1 MNTAKTNNMEQNK
14 GIDKNQITGI
24 LLIGAIML
32 GFGWWQTK
40 NAPPVEPA
48 TESTQDVEQV
58 LEEELASESQ
68 QVADVVVA
76 SEPDAFSP
84 EEITISNA
92 ELSLTFSS
100 AGAILTSAAL
110 ADYHTYDDS
119 AKTEAL
125 DLIKGNSQVFDIR
138 LPGGEALS
146 SKKFEVLSSSARSLV
161 FSDGS
166 TKASIELAEV
176 GYDFTFI
183 VSGTAESS
191 GKPEIYWERSAQRT
205 EKGITTE
212 RQYSSF
218 VYQLSED
225 GDVEHLAGRGSDKS
239 ETTDPINWLAQK
251 QRFFSLII
259 HPEQGFSSADIATLN
274 GDDENENLIKEFSA
288 TARLNQTVSGAYTL
302 PFAMYVG
309 PNQYQLLKTYD
320 QGYEKAINFGWGI
333 FGAIGRGVVVPI
345 FNWLEGYGFGY
356 GLIIFIMVLIIK
368 LTLSPLTFASYRS
381 MAKMRVLKP
390 EIDAINEKFSSE
402 KENVQKQQ
410 AIMNLYREAGAS
422 PLGGCV
428 PVIVQMPILFA
439 MFRFFPASIELRGES
454 FLWAKDLSTY
464 DSIISWSTQI
474 PLISTFF
481 GNHLSLFT
489 LLMTA
494 STILYTWM
502 NQQMTPQTGSTDQ
515 MKQLRVIMYLMPLM
529 FMFVLNSFPSGLTYY
544 YFLSN
549 IITFTMQWGIR
560 KTVNDE
566 AILAKIDA
574 KRAQPK
580 KESKFQ
586 QRMAEMQRQQNKNR
600 SQRRNK

>member
-58 LEEELASESQ
+58 LEEQLASESQ
-68 QVADVVVA
+68 QVADAVVT
-76 SEPDAFSP
+76 SEPDTFSP

-100 AGAILTSAAL
+100 AGATLTSAAL
-110 ADYHTYDDS
+110 ADYHTYDDT

-125 DLIKGNSQVFDIR
+125 DLIQGNSQVFDIR
-138 LPGGEALS
+138 LPGGQALS
-146 SKKFEVLSSSARSLV
+146 SKEFEVLSSSARSLV

-259 HPEQGFSSADIATLN
+259 HPEQGFSSADITTLN

>member
-1 MNTAKTNNMEQNK
+1 MEQNK
-14 GIDKNQITGI
+14 GIDKNQIAGI

-40 NAPPVEPA
+40 NAPPVESA

-58 LEEELASESQ
+58 LEEEFASESQ
-68 QVADVVVA
+68 VADAVVP

-100 AGAILTSAAL
+100 AGATLTNAAL
-110 ADYHTYDDS
+110 EDYHTYDDT

-146 SKKFEVLSSSARSLV
+146 SKEFEVLSSSARSLV

-225 GDVEHLAGRGSDKS
+225 GDVEHLAGRGSDKT

-274 GDDENENLIKEFSA
+274 GDDENENLVKEFSA

>member
-1 MNTAKTNNMEQNK
+1 MEQNK
-14 GIDKNQITGI
+14 GIDKNQIAGI

-40 NAPPVEPA
+40 NAPPVESA
-48 TESTQDVEQV
+48 TEATQDVEQV
-58 LEEELASESQ
+58 LEEEFASES
-68 QVADVVVA
+68 QVADVVVP

-110 ADYHTYDDS
+110 ADYHTYDDT

-146 SKKFEVLSSSARSLV
+146 SKEFEVLSSSARSLV

-225 GDVEHLAGRGSDKS
+225 GDVEHLAGRGSDKT

-274 GDDENENLIKEFSA
+274 GDDENENLVKEFSS

-439 MFRFFPASIELRGES
+439 MFRFFPASIEIRGES

>member
-1 MNTAKTNNMEQNK
+1 MEQNK
-14 GIDKNQITGI
+14 GIDKNQIAGI

-40 NAPPVEPA
+40 NAPPVESA

-58 LEEELASESQ
+58 LEEEFESES
-68 QVADVVVA
+68 QVADVVVP

-110 ADYHTYDDS
+110 ADYHTYDDT

-146 SKKFEVLSSSARSLV
+146 SKEFEVLSSSARSLV

-225 GDVEHLAGRGSDKS
+225 GDVEHLAGRGSDKT

-274 GDDENENLIKEFSA
+274 GDDENENLVKEFSA

-302 PFAMYVG
+302 PFTMYVG

>member
-1 MNTAKTNNMEQNK
+1 MEQNK
-14 GIDKNQITGI
+14 GIDKNQIAGI

-40 NAPPVEPA
+40 NAPPVESA

-58 LEEELASESQ
+58 LEEEFASES
-68 QVADVVVA
+68 QVADVVVT

-100 AGAILTSAAL
+100 AGATLTSAAL
-110 ADYHTYDDS
+110 ADYHTYDDT

-146 SKKFEVLSSSARSLV
+146 SKEFEVLSSSARSLV

-183 VSGTAESS
+183 VSGTAESI
-191 GKPEIYWERSAQRT
+191 GKPEIYWVRSAQRT

-225 GDVEHLAGRGSDKS
+225 GDVEHLAGRGSDKT

-274 GDDENENLIKEFSA
+274 GDDENENLVKEFSS

-566 AILAKIDA
+566 AILAKIEA
-574 KRAQPK
+574 KRSQPK

>member
-1 MNTAKTNNMEQNK
+1 MEQNK
-14 GIDKNQITGI
+14 GIDKNQIAGI

-40 NAPPVEPA
+40 NAPPVESA

-58 LEEELASESQ
+58 LEEEFASEL
-68 QVADVVVA
+68 QVADVVVT

-100 AGAILTSAAL
+100 AGATLTSAAL
-110 ADYHTYDDS
+110 ADYHTYDDT

-146 SKKFEVLSSSARSLV
+146 SKEFEVLSSSARSLV

-225 GDVEHLAGRGSDKS
+225 GDVEHLAGRGSDKT

-274 GDDENENLIKEFSA
+274 GDDENENLVKEFSA

-302 PFAMYVG
+302 PFTMYVG

>member
-1 MNTAKTNNMEQNK
+1 MEQNK
-14 GIDKNQITGI
+14 GIDKNQIAGI

-58 LEEELASESQ
+58 LEEQLASESQ
-68 QVADVVVA
+68 KVADAVVT
-76 SEPDAFSP
+76 SELDAFSP

-100 AGAILTSAAL
+100 AGATLISAAL
-110 ADYHTYDDS
+110 ADYHTYDDT

-125 DLIKGNSQVFDIR
+125 DLIQGNSQVFDIR
-138 LPGGEALS
+138 LPGGDALS
-146 SKKFEVLSSSARSLV
+146 SKEFEVLSSSARSLV

-274 GDDENENLIKEFSA
+274 GDDENENLVKEFSA

-502 NQQMTPQTGSTDQ
+502 NQQMTPQTGSTEQ

-566 AILAKIDA
+566 AILAKIEA

>member
-1 MNTAKTNNMEQNK
+1 MEQNK
-14 GIDKNQITGI
+14 GIDKNQIAGI

-40 NAPPVEPA
+40 NAQPVESA
-48 TESTQDVEQV
+48 TEATQDVEQV
-58 LEEELASESQ
+58 LEEEFASES
-68 QVADVVVA
+68 QVADVVVP

-110 ADYHTYDDS
+110 ADYHTYDDT

-146 SKKFEVLSSSARSLV
+146 SKEFEVLSSSARSLV

-225 GDVEHLAGRGSDKS
+225 GDVEHLAGRGSDKT

-274 GDDENENLIKEFSA
+274 GDDENENLVKEFSA

-302 PFAMYVG
+302 PFTMYVG

-356 GLIIFIMVLIIK
+356 GLIIFIMVIIIK

-481 GNHLSLFT
+481 GNHLSFFT

>member
-1 MNTAKTNNMEQNK
+1 MEQNK
-14 GIDKNQITGI
+14 GIDKNQIAGI

-40 NAPPVEPA
+40 NAPPVESA
-48 TESTQDVEQV
+48 TEATQDVEQV

-68 QVADVVVA
+68 VADVVVT

-100 AGAILTSAAL
+100 AGATLTNAAL
-110 ADYHTYDDS
+110 ADYHTYDDT

-146 SKKFEVLSSSARSLV
+146 SKEFEVLSSSARSLV

-225 GDVEHLAGRGSDKS
+225 GDVEHLAGRGSDKT

-274 GDDENENLIKEFSA
+274 GDDENENLVKEFSA

>member
-1 MNTAKTNNMEQNK
+1 MEQNK
-14 GIDKNQITGI
+14 GIDKNQIAGI

-40 NAPPVEPA
+40 NAPPVESA
-48 TESTQDVEQV
+48 TEATQDVEQV
-58 LEEELASESQ
+58 LEEEFASES
-68 QVADVVVA
+68 QVADVVVP

-110 ADYHTYDDS
+110 ADYHTYDDT

-146 SKKFEVLSSSARSLV
+146 SKEFEVLSSSARSLV

-225 GDVEHLAGRGSDKS
+225 GDVEHLAGRGSDKT

-274 GDDENENLIKEFSA
+274 GDDENENLVKEFSA

-302 PFAMYVG
+302 PFTMYVG

>member
-1 MNTAKTNNMEQNK
+1 MEQNK
-14 GIDKNQITGI
+14 GIDKNQIAGI

-40 NAPPVEPA
+40 NAPPVESA
-48 TESTQDVEQV
+48 TEATQDVEQV
-58 LEEELASESQ
+58 LEEEFASES
-68 QVADVVVA
+68 QVADVVVT

-100 AGAILTSAAL
+100 AGATLTSAAL
-110 ADYHTYDDS
+110 ADYHTYDDT

-146 SKKFEVLSSSARSLV
+146 SKEFEVLSSSARSLV

-225 GDVEHLAGRGSDKS
+225 GDVEHLAGRGSDKT

-274 GDDENENLIKEFSA
+274 GDDENENLVKEFSS

>member
-1 MNTAKTNNMEQNK
+1 MEENK
-14 GIDKNQITGI
+14 GIDKNQIAGF

-32 GFGWWQTK
+32 GFGWWNTRNSSEAQIEPVNEVVEERSVTDFLIEDEK
-40 NAPPVEPA
+40 PALKVDAVIDSNAF
-48 TESTQDVEQV
+48 
-58 LEEELASESQ
+58 
-68 QVADVVVA
+68 VAQEV
-76 SEPDAFSP
+76 
-84 EEITISNA
+84 TISNA
-92 ELSLTFSS
+92 ELSLTFST
-100 AGAILTSAAL
+100 AGASLTSAAL
-110 ADYHTYDDS
+110 ADYHTYDDT
-119 AKTEAL
+119 AKTQSL
-125 DLIKGNSQVFDIR
+125 DLIKGNNQVFDLR
-138 LPGGEALS
+138 LPDGEALS
-146 SKKFEVLSSSARSLV
+146 GKEFSVVASSERSIV
-161 FSDGS
+161 FSDGEM
-166 TKASIELAEV
+166 KVSIELAEV
-176 GYDFTFI
+176 GYNYSFI
-183 VSGTAESS
+183 VNGSATAS
-191 GKPEIYWERSAQRT
+191 GKPEMYWERSAQRT
-205 EKGITTE
+205 EKGISTE

-218 VYQLSED
+218 VYQVTED
-225 GDVEHLAGRGSDKS
+225 GDVEHLAGRGSDDS

-251 QRFFSLII
+251 QRFFSLIV
-259 HPEQGFSSADIATLN
+259 HPEQGFASADIATVN
-274 GDDENENLIKEFSA
+274 GGDDNEDLIKDYSA
-288 TARLNQTVSGAYTL
+288 TATLNQTVSGAYTL
-302 PFAMYVG
+302 PFEMYAG
-309 PNQYQLLKTYD
+309 PNQYQLLKTYG

-345 FNWLEGYGFGY
+345 FNWLEGYGLGY

-390 EIDAINEKFSSE
+390 EIDKINEKYSSE

-410 AIMNLYREAGAS
+410 AIMSLYREAGAS

-464 DSIISWSTQI
+464 DSIISWTTEI

-502 NQQMTPQTGSTDQ
+502 NQQMTPQTGSNEQ
-515 MKQLRVIMYLMPLM
+515 MKQMRVIMYLMPLM

-549 IITFTMQWGIR
+549 IITFSMQWGIR
-560 KTVNDE
+560 KTVNDD
-566 AILAKIDA
+566 AILAKIEA
-574 KRAQPK
+574 KRSQPK

-586 QRMAEMQRQQNKNR
+586 QRLADMQRQQNKNR
-600 SQRRNK
+600 SQRRNG

>member
-1 MNTAKTNNMEQNK
+1 MEQNK
-14 GIDKNQITGI
+14 GIDKNQIAGI

-40 NAPPVEPA
+40 NAPPVESA
-48 TESTQDVEQV
+48 TEATQDVEQV
-58 LEEELASESQ
+58 LEEEFASES
-68 QVADVVVA
+68 QVADVVVT

-100 AGAILTSAAL
+100 AGATLTSAAL
-110 ADYHTYDDS
+110 ADYHTYDDT

-146 SKKFEVLSSSARSLV
+146 SKEFEVLSSSARSLV

-225 GDVEHLAGRGSDKS
+225 GDVEHLAGRGSDKT

-274 GDDENENLIKEFSA
+274 GDDENENLVKEFSA

-302 PFAMYVG
+302 PFTMYVG

>member
-48 TESTQDVEQV
+48 TESTQNVEQV
-58 LEEELASESQ
+58 LEEELAGES

>member
-1 MNTAKTNNMEQNK
+1 
-14 GIDKNQITGI
+14 
-24 LLIGAIML
+24 ML

-40 NAPPVEPA
+40 NAPPVESA
-48 TESTQDVEQV
+48 TEATQDVEQV
-58 LEEELASESQ
+58 LEEELVSESQ
-68 QVADVVVA
+68 VADAVVP

-100 AGAILTSAAL
+100 AGATLTNAAL
-110 ADYHTYDDS
+110 ADYHTYDDT

-146 SKKFEVLSSSARSLV
+146 SKEFEVLSSSARSLV

-225 GDVEHLAGRGSDKS
+225 GDVEHLAGRGSDKT

-274 GDDENENLIKEFSA
+274 GDDENENLVKEFSA

>member
-58 LEEELASESQ
+58 LEEQLASESQ
-68 QVADVVVA
+68 VADAVVT

-100 AGAILTSAAL
+100 AGATLTSAAL

-125 DLIKGNSQVFDIR
+125 DLIQGNSQVFDIR

>member
-1 MNTAKTNNMEQNK
+1 MEQNK
-14 GIDKNQITGI
+14 GIDKNQIAGI

-40 NAPPVEPA
+40 NAPPVESA

-58 LEEELASESQ
+58 LEEEFASES
-68 QVADVVVA
+68 QVADVVVP

-100 AGAILTSAAL
+100 AGATLTSAAL
-110 ADYHTYDDS
+110 ADYHTYDDT

-146 SKKFEVLSSSARSLV
+146 SKEFEVLSSSARSLV

-225 GDVEHLAGRGSDKS
+225 GDVEHLAGRGSDKT

-274 GDDENENLIKEFSA
+274 GDDENENLVKEFSA
-288 TARLNQTVSGAYTL
+288 NARLNQTVSGAYTL

>member
-1 MNTAKTNNMEQNK
+1 MEQNK
-14 GIDKNQITGI
+14 GIDKNQIAGI

-58 LEEELASESQ
+58 LEEQLASESQ
-68 QVADVVVA
+68 QVADAVVT
-76 SEPDAFSP
+76 SEPDTFSP

-100 AGAILTSAAL
+100 AGATLTSAAL

-146 SKKFEVLSSSARSLV
+146 SKEFEVLSSSARSLV

>member
-1 MNTAKTNNMEQNK
+1 MEQNK
-14 GIDKNQITGI
+14 GIDKNQIAGI

-40 NAPPVEPA
+40 NAPPVESA
-48 TESTQDVEQV
+48 SEATQDVEQV
-58 LEEELASESQ
+58 LEEELANES
-68 QVADVVVA
+68 QVADAVVT

-100 AGAILTSAAL
+100 DGATLTSAAL
-110 ADYHTYDDS
+110 ADYHTYDDT

-138 LPGGEALS
+138 LPSGEALS
-146 SKKFEVLSSSARSLV
+146 SKEFEVLSSSARSIV

-225 GDVEHLAGRGSDKS
+225 GDVEHLAGRGSDKT

-259 HPEQGFSSADIATLN
+259 HPEQGFLSADIATLN
-274 GDDENENLIKEFSA
+274 GDDENENLVKEFSA

>member
-1 MNTAKTNNMEQNK
+1 MEQNK
-14 GIDKNQITGI
+14 GIDKNQIAGI

-40 NAPPVEPA
+40 NAPLVESA
-48 TESTQDVEQV
+48 TEATQDVEQV
-58 LEEELASESQ
+58 LEEELVSESQ
-68 QVADVVVA
+68 VADAVVP

-100 AGAILTSAAL
+100 AGATLTNAAL
-110 ADYHTYDDS
+110 ADYHTYDDT

-146 SKKFEVLSSSARSLV
+146 SKEFEVLSSSARSLV

-225 GDVEHLAGRGSDKS
+225 GDVEHLAGRGSDKT

-274 GDDENENLIKEFSA
+274 GDDENENLVKEFSA

>member
-1 MNTAKTNNMEQNK
+1 MEQNK
-14 GIDKNQITGI
+14 GIDKNQIAGI

-40 NAPPVEPA
+40 NAPPVESA

-58 LEEELASESQ
+58 LEEEFASES
-68 QVADVVVA
+68 QVADVVVT

-100 AGAILTSAAL
+100 AGATLTSAAL
-110 ADYHTYDDS
+110 ADYHTYDDT

-146 SKKFEVLSSSARSLV
+146 SKEFEVLSSYARSLV

-225 GDVEHLAGRGSDKS
+225 GDVEHLAGRGSDKT

-274 GDDENENLIKEFSA
+274 GDDENENLVKEFSA

-302 PFAMYVG
+302 PFTMYVG

>member
-1 MNTAKTNNMEQNK
+1 MEQNK
-14 GIDKNQITGI
+14 GIDKNQIAGI

-40 NAPPVEPA
+40 NAPPVESA
-48 TESTQDVEQV
+48 TEATQDVEQV
-58 LEEELASESQ
+58 LEEEFASES
-68 QVADVVVA
+68 QVADVVVT

-100 AGAILTSAAL
+100 AGATLTSAAL
-110 ADYHTYDDS
+110 ADYHTYDDT

-146 SKKFEVLSSSARSLV
+146 SKEFEVLSSSARSLV

-191 GKPEIYWERSAQRT
+191 GKPEIYWVRSAQRT

-225 GDVEHLAGRGSDKS
+225 GDVEHLAGRGSDKT

-274 GDDENENLIKEFSA
+274 GDDENENLVKEFSA

-302 PFAMYVG
+302 PFTMYVG

>member
-1 MNTAKTNNMEQNK
+1 MEQNK
-14 GIDKNQITGI
+14 GIDKNQIAGI

-40 NAPPVEPA
+40 NAPPVESA
-48 TESTQDVEQV
+48 AEATQDVEQV
-58 LEEELASESQ
+58 LEEELVSESQ
-68 QVADVVVA
+68 ITDVVVT

-100 AGAILTSAAL
+100 AGATLTSAAL
-110 ADYHTYDDS
+110 ADYHTYDDT

-146 SKKFEVLSSSARSLV
+146 SKEFEVLSSSARSLV

-191 GKPEIYWERSAQRT
+191 GKPEIYWERIAQRT

-274 GDDENENLIKEFSA
+274 GDDENENLVKEFSA

-302 PFAMYVG
+302 PFTMYVG

>member
-1 MNTAKTNNMEQNK
+1 MEQNK
-14 GIDKNQITGI
+14 GIDKNQIAGI

-58 LEEELASESQ
+58 LEEQLASESQ

-100 AGAILTSAAL
+100 AGATLTSAAL
-110 ADYHTYDDS
+110 ADYHTYDDT

-125 DLIKGNSQVFDIR
+125 DLIQGNSQVFDIR

>member
-58 LEEELASESQ
+58 LEEQLASESQ
-68 QVADVVVA
+68 QVADAVVT
-76 SEPDAFSP
+76 SEPDTFSP

-100 AGAILTSAAL
+100 AGATLTSAAL
-110 ADYHTYDDS
+110 ADYHTYDDT

-125 DLIKGNSQVFDIR
+125 DLIQGNSQVFDIR

-288 TARLNQTVSGAYTL
+288 TARLNQTVSGTYTL

>member
-1 MNTAKTNNMEQNK
+1 MEQNK
-14 GIDKNQITGI
+14 GIDKNQIAGI

-58 LEEELASESQ
+58 LEEQLASESQ
-68 QVADVVVA
+68 KVADAVVT
-76 SEPDAFSP
+76 SELDAFSP

-100 AGAILTSAAL
+100 AGATLISAAL
-110 ADYHTYDDS
+110 ADYHTYDDT

-125 DLIKGNSQVFDIR
+125 DLIQGNSQVFDIR

-146 SKKFEVLSSSARSLV
+146 SKEFEVLSSSARSLV

-274 GDDENENLIKEFSA
+274 GDDENENLVKEFSA

-502 NQQMTPQTGSTDQ
+502 NQQMTPQTGSTEQ

-566 AILAKIDA
+566 AILAKIEA

>member
-1 MNTAKTNNMEQNK
+1 MEQNK

-58 LEEELASESQ
+58 LEEQLASESQ

-100 AGAILTSAAL
+100 AGATLTSAAL
-110 ADYHTYDDS
+110 ADYHTYDDT

-125 DLIKGNSQVFDIR
+125 DLIQGNSQVFDIR

-146 SKKFEVLSSSARSLV
+146 SKEFEVLSSSARSLV

>member
-1 MNTAKTNNMEQNK
+1 MEQNK
-14 GIDKNQITGI
+14 GIDKNQIAGI

-40 NAPPVEPA
+40 NAPPVESA
-48 TESTQDVEQV
+48 TEATQDVEQV
-58 LEEELASESQ
+58 LEEEFVSESQ
-68 QVADVVVA
+68 VADAVVP

-100 AGAILTSAAL
+100 AGATLTSAAL
-110 ADYHTYDDS
+110 ADYHTYDDT

-146 SKKFEVLSSSARSLV
+146 SKEFEVLSSSARSLV

-225 GDVEHLAGRGSDKS
+225 GDVEHLAGRGSDKT

-274 GDDENENLIKEFSA
+274 GDDENENLVKEFSA

-439 MFRFFPASIELRGES
+439 MFSFFPA
-454 FLWAKDLSTY
+454 
-464 DSIISWSTQI
+464 
-474 PLISTFF
+474 
-481 GNHLSLFT
+481 
-489 LLMTA
+489 
-494 STILYTWM
+494 
-502 NQQMTPQTGSTDQ
+502 
-515 MKQLRVIMYLMPLM
+515 
-529 FMFVLNSFPSGLTYY
+529 
-544 YFLSN
+544 
-549 IITFTMQWGIR
+549 
-560 KTVNDE
+560 
-566 AILAKIDA
+566 
-574 KRAQPK
+574 
-580 KESKFQ
+580 
-586 QRMAEMQRQQNKNR
+586 
-600 SQRRNK
+600 

>member
-1 MNTAKTNNMEQNK
+1 MEQNK
-14 GIDKNQITGI
+14 GIDKNQIAGI

-58 LEEELASESQ
+58 LEEQLASESQ
-68 QVADVVVA
+68 QVADAVVT
-76 SEPDAFSP
+76 SEPDTFSP

-100 AGAILTSAAL
+100 AGATLISAAL
-110 ADYHTYDDS
+110 ADYHTYDDT

-125 DLIKGNSQVFDIR
+125 DLIQGNSQVFDIR

-146 SKKFEVLSSSARSLV
+146 SKEFEVLSSSARSLV

-225 GDVEHLAGRGSDKS
+225 GDVEHLAGRGSDKT

-274 GDDENENLIKEFSA
+274 GDDENENLVKEFSA

>member
-1 MNTAKTNNMEQNK
+1 MNTAKTNNMEQNR
-14 GIDKNQITGI
+14 GIDKNQIAGI

-40 NAPPVEPA
+40 NSPSIEP
-48 TESTQDVEQV
+48 TTQDTGGVEQV
-58 LEEELASESQ
+58 IEEKLLRKSIVPDGIDSSELNSFVAEEL
-68 QVADVVVA
+68 
-76 SEPDAFSP
+76 
-84 EEITISNA
+84 TISNA
-92 ELSLTFSS
+92 KLSLTFSS
-100 AGAILTSAAL
+100 DGAMLTSAAL
-110 ADYHTYDDS
+110 SGYHTYDDTT
-119 AKTEAL
+119 KTEAL
-125 DLIKGNSQVFDIR
+125 DLIKGNSQVFDVR
-138 LPGGEALS
+138 LPDGSSLS
-146 SKKFEVLSSSARSLV
+146 AKKFEIIASSSRSIV
-161 FSDGS
+161 FSDGT
-166 TKASIELAEV
+166 TKVSVELSEE
-176 GYDFTFI
+176 GYDYSFI
-183 VSGTAESS
+183 VSGTSESS
-191 GKPEIYWERSAQRT
+191 GKPEMYWERNALRT

-218 VYQLSED
+218 VYQLNQD

-239 ETTDPINWLAQK
+239 ETTDQINWLAQK

-259 HPEQGFSSADIATLN
+259 HPEQGFASADIATIN
-274 GDDENENLIKEFSA
+274 GDDEDDNLVKEFSA
-288 TARLNQTVSGAYTL
+288 TARLKQTVSGAYTL
-302 PFAMYVG
+302 PFEMYVG

-515 MKQLRVIMYLMPLM
+515 MKQLRVIMYIMPLM

-566 AILAKIDA
+566 AILAKIEA

-586 QRMAEMQRQQNKNR
+586 QRMAEIQRQQNKNR

>member
-1 MNTAKTNNMEQNK
+1 MEQNK
-14 GIDKNQITGI
+14 GIDKNQIAGI

-40 NAPPVEPA
+40 VAPPVESA
-48 TESTQDVEQV
+48 TEATQDVEQV
-58 LEEELASESQ
+58 LEEELVSESQ
-68 QVADVVVA
+68 VADAVVP

-100 AGAILTSAAL
+100 AGATLTNAAL
-110 ADYHTYDDS
+110 ADYHTYDDT

-146 SKKFEVLSSSARSLV
+146 SKEFEVLSSSARSLV

-225 GDVEHLAGRGSDKS
+225 GDVEHLAGRGSDKT

-274 GDDENENLIKEFSA
+274 GDDENENLVKEFSA

>member
-1 MNTAKTNNMEQNK
+1 MEQNK
-14 GIDKNQITGI
+14 GIDKNQIAGI

-40 NAPPVEPA
+40 NAPPVESA
-48 TESTQDVEQV
+48 TEATQDVEQV
-58 LEEELASESQ
+58 LEEEFASES
-68 QVADVVVA
+68 QVADVVVP

-100 AGAILTSAAL
+100 AGATLTNAAL
-110 ADYHTYDDS
+110 ADYHTYDDT

-146 SKKFEVLSSSARSLV
+146 SKEFEVLSSSARSLV

-225 GDVEHLAGRGSDKS
+225 GDVEHLAGRGSDKT

-274 GDDENENLIKEFSA
+274 GDDENENLVKEFSA

>member
-1 MNTAKTNNMEQNK
+1 MEQNK
-14 GIDKNQITGI
+14 GIDKNQIAGI

-40 NAPPVEPA
+40 NAPPVESA

-58 LEEELASESQ
+58 LEEEFASES
-68 QVADVVVA
+68 QVADVVVP

-100 AGAILTSAAL
+100 AGATLTNAAL
-110 ADYHTYDDS
+110 ADYHTYDDT

-146 SKKFEVLSSSARSLV
+146 SKEFEVLSSSARSLV

-225 GDVEHLAGRGSDKS
+225 GDVEHLAGRGSDKT

-274 GDDENENLIKEFSA
+274 GDDENENLVKEFSA

>member
-1 MNTAKTNNMEQNK
+1 MEQNK
-14 GIDKNQITGI
+14 GIDKNQIAGI

-40 NAPPVEPA
+40 NVPPVESA
-48 TESTQDVEQV
+48 TEATQDVEQV
-58 LEEELASESQ
+58 LEEELANES
-68 QVADVVVA
+68 QVADAVVT

-100 AGAILTSAAL
+100 DGATLTSAAL
-110 ADYHTYDDS
+110 ADYHTYDDT

-138 LPGGEALS
+138 LPSGEALS
-146 SKKFEVLSSSARSLV
+146 SKEFEVLSSSARSLV

-225 GDVEHLAGRGSDKS
+225 GDVEHLAGRGSDKT

-274 GDDENENLIKEFSA
+274 GDDENENLVKEFSA

>member
-1 MNTAKTNNMEQNK
+1 MEQNK
-14 GIDKNQITGI
+14 GIDKNQIAGI

-40 NAPPVEPA
+40 NAPPVESA

-58 LEEELASESQ
+58 LEEEFASES
-68 QVADVVVA
+68 QVADVVVP

-100 AGAILTSAAL
+100 AGATLTNAAL
-110 ADYHTYDDS
+110 ADYHTYDDT

-146 SKKFEVLSSSARSLV
+146 SKEFEVLSSSARSLV

-225 GDVEHLAGRGSDKS
+225 GDVEHLAGRGSDKT

-274 GDDENENLIKEFSA
+274 GDDENENLVKEFSA

-302 PFAMYVG
+302 PFTMYVG

>member
-1 MNTAKTNNMEQNK
+1 MEQNK
-14 GIDKNQITGI
+14 GIDKNQIAGI

-32 GFGWWQTK
+32 GFDWWQTK
-40 NAPPVEPA
+40 NAPPVESA
-48 TESTQDVEQV
+48 TEATQDVEQV

-68 QVADVVVA
+68 VADAVVP
-76 SEPDAFSP
+76 SQPDAFSP

-100 AGAILTSAAL
+100 AGATLTSAAL
-110 ADYHTYDDS
+110 ADYHTYDDT

-146 SKKFEVLSSSARSLV
+146 SKEFEVLSSSARSLV

-225 GDVEHLAGRGSDKS
+225 GDVEHLAGRGSDKT

-274 GDDENENLIKEFSA
+274 GDDENENLVKEFSA

>member
-1 MNTAKTNNMEQNK
+1 MEQNK
-14 GIDKNQITGI
+14 GIDKNQIAGI

-40 NAPPVEPA
+40 NAPPVESA

-58 LEEELASESQ
+58 LEEEFASES
-68 QVADVVVA
+68 QVADVVVT

-100 AGAILTSAAL
+100 AGATLTSAAL
-110 ADYHTYDDS
+110 ADYHTYDDT

-125 DLIKGNSQVFDIR
+125 DLIKGNIQVFDIR

-146 SKKFEVLSSSARSLV
+146 SKEFEVLSSSARSLV

-225 GDVEHLAGRGSDKS
+225 GDVEHLAGRGSDKT

-274 GDDENENLIKEFSA
+274 GDDENENLVKEFSA

-302 PFAMYVG
+302 PFTMYVG